1 MALLDAE
8 EAMQSEEM
16 EALSKSTA
24 EYRNIINIQ
33 SKEVEHLKSQL
44 VMTTKLFER
53 IGVKSL
59 LEMLKAD
66 EIDIRRTATRA
77 IANLAGDGTWFC
89 CKLLFWPY
97 ADRY

>member
-44 VMTTKLFER
+44 VMTTKL
-53 IGVKSL
+53 

-77 IANLAGDGTWFC
+77 LANLAGDGTWFC